1 MLEFFQCC
9 LQVKIKVG
17 IGYDIHR
24 LVPGRKLI
32 LGGVMIDF
40 HKGLLGHSDAD
51 VLIHAI
57 ADALLGALGLPNIGQ
72 VFPDTETW
80 TQGLDSK
87 KILKYAQGMIDRM
100 GYKISNIDVVIIAQE
115 PKLSPYLDKIRKSIA
130 SILLINME
138 DIGLKA
144 ATNEWLGPIGSGES
158 IASIAN
164 TILISDK
171 YPKP

>member
-1 MLEFFQCC
+1 
-9 LQVKIKVG
+9 VKIKVG

-24 LVPGRKLI
+24 LVTGRKLI

-40 HKGLLGHSDAD
+40 HKGLEGHSDAD

-72 VFPDTETW
+72 VFPDTEPW
-80 TQGLDSK
+80 TQSLNSK
-87 KILKYAQGMIDRM
+87 KILKYARGMVNKM
-100 GYKISNIDVVIIAQE
+100 GYKISNIDTVIIAQE
-115 PKLSPYLDKIRKSIA
+115 PKLSPYFDKIRESIA
-130 SILLINME
+130 SILPVDVK

-144 ATNEWLGPIGSGES
+144 TTHEGLGSIGAGEA

-164 TILISDK
+164 TILIFDRK
-171 YPKP
+171 PKP

>member
-1 MLEFFQCC
+1 
-9 LQVKIKVG
+9 VKIKVG

-24 LVPGRKLI
+24 LVVGRKLI
-32 LGGVMIDF
+32 LGGVPIDF

-72 VFPDTETW
+72 IFPNTETW
-80 TQGLDSK
+80 TQELDSK
-87 KILKYAQGMIDRM
+87 KILKYAHGMISRM
-100 GYKISNIDVVIIAQE
+100 GYKISNMDIIIIAQKPE
-115 PKLSPYLDKIRKSIA
+115 LSPYIDKIRESIA
-130 SILLINME
+130 SILLLDGE

-144 ATNEWLGPIGSGES
+144 TTHERLGSIGSGKA
-158 IASIAN
+158 IASFAS

-171 YPKP
+171 